1 MGIKPNTKKKRMP
14 GPTGI
19 WAHAIVIAMLYP
31 LNYEPPYVG
40 SKPVPMKGSDETD
53 NGITSVAKM
62 TFYLI
67 KPIAQNSV
75 NNSDDYI
82 FISFPQFT

>member
-1 MGIKPNTKKKRMP
+1 M
-14 GPTGI
+14 
-19 WAHAIVIAMLYP
+19 VIAMLYA

-40 SKPVPMKGSDETD
+40 SKPVPMKRSDERD
-53 NGITSVAKM
+53 NRIMSPAKM
-62 TFYLI
+62 TSYLI
-67 KPIAQNSV
+67 RPIAQNSV